1 MPAMIAESPFERMTK
16 FRTNAYAFA
25 VWDEYPVARG
35 HALVVP
41 KRDVASIFSLGHDEY
56 ADLWAL
62 VREVADI
69 VRIQVLCDGMNIG
82 VNVGETAGQSVRQ
95 AHVHIIPRFAG
106 DHPSPR
112 GGVRAVL
119 PGKGDYP

>member
-1 MPAMIAESPFERMTK
+1 MKEIVISPFVRMEK
-16 FRTNAYAFA
+16 FLVSTYAFA
-25 VWDEYPVARG
+25 VWDEHPVSRG

-56 ADLWAL
+56 ADLWTL
-62 VREVADI
+62 VREVADL
-69 VRIQVLCDGMNIG
+69 VRMQVLCDGLNIG
-82 VNVGETAGQSVRQ
+82 VNVGEAAGQSVRH
-95 AHVHIIPRFAG
+95 AHVHVIPRFIG

-119 PGKGDYP
+119 PGKVDYP